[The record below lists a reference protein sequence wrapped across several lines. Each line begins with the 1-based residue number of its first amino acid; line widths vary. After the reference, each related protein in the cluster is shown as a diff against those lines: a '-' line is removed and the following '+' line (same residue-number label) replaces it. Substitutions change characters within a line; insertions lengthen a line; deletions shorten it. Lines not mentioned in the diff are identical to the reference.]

1 MSSTSTAGVT
11 SHFAPGATPARTVR
25 HNGSHETP
33 EAGDDVPRKGR
44 ARRFR
49 EARKL
54 KQGYDDGLFR
64 EGSGTLAD
72 LSENANSDGE
82 ADDDEFDDEFE
93 DEEEDWDPDHNL
105 NR

>member
-1 MSSTSTAGVT
+1 
-11 SHFAPGATPARTVR
+11 
-25 HNGSHETP
+25 
-33 EAGDDVPRKGR
+33 VPRKGR

-72 LSENANSDGE
+72 LSENTEDDE
-82 ADDDEFDDEFE
+82 LDDEFDDELE
-93 DEEEDWDPDHNL
+93 DEEDDWDPDHKLNL
-105 NR
+105 